1 MTPSQII
8 LNDQEAI
15 KFGAQKVLEGAI
27 TAVNSGAAIM
37 MQKNN
42 SLLLVIGLGKTAVE
56 IHLYTTDA
64 AMALASAIKY
74 FHQKLVE
81 SDVERVYGTEP
92 QNQKIISLMSS
103 VGINVQ
109 KSDRPEYQ
117 WMANV

>member
-8 LNDQEAI
+8 LNDPEAI
-15 KFGAQKVLEGAI
+15 KFGAQKVLKGVM

-37 MQKNN
+37 LQKNN

-74 FHQKLVE
+74 FHQRLVE
-81 SDVERVYGTEP
+81 SHIERVYGTEP
-92 QNQKIISLMSS
+92 PDQKIISLMGS

-109 KSDRPEYQ
+109 KSDKPEFS
-117 WMANV
+117 WMADV